1 MRDEGGIWSVGD
13 SKESRIVVL
22 PFYHLTE
29 ARTTTTAG
37 NGGGDFVPFRSRSP
51 HSARSGLS

>member
-1 MRDEGGIWSVGD
+1 MKGQSVED
-13 SKESRIVVL
+13 STESRIVVL

-37 NGGGDFVPFRSRSP
+37 NGGGDFVPFHFRSLLGRVY
-51 HSARSGLS
+51 LK

>member
-1 MRDEGGIWSVGD
+1 MKGQSVGD
-13 SKESRIVVL
+13 STESRIVVL

-37 NGGGDFVPFRSRSP
+37 NGGRDFVPFHSRSL
-51 HSARSGLS
+51 LSELGRVYLK